1 MSLTLLVICLVL
13 LAIPLAWVALK
24 LLFRLPVLKHFAQ
37 GAVALTAAGLA
48 GLALFTAWDL
58 TSYRALLEETPVA
71 ELTFY
76 RQAPQQ
82 YRVELRVEDESREF
96 LLYGDQWQLDARM
109 IKWQSV
115 VARLGV
121 DPLFR
126 LERVSGR
133 YASVVDELNR
143 PRSVY
148 ALGESRG
155 LDLWHWLRQSEQLT
169 RLADADYGSAAYL
182 PMAHGARFQVSMTS
196 FGLVARPLNAEAA
209 AAVAHWAP

>member
-155 LDLWHWLRQSEQLT
+155 LDLWHWPQVPNSSQQRDIWVPHRCLSRT
-169 RLADADYGSAAYL
+169 TPL
-182 PMAHGARFQVSMTS
+182 PLCPQGEDDSGFNPQCTGQMSG
-196 FGLVARPLNAEAA
+196 
-209 AAVAHWAP
+209 